1 MANSETHYIKYR
13 LSTPKSAMREKN
25 KANQKPRASKAQ
37 VKNAVALAVVVVT
50 SAGLSFGGS
59 RTVRDGLG
67 VDQIMSQVKLVNA
80 RGELV
85 EVETEFEAVVKIF
98 GVSKGKKNSKRSK
111 TGFNK
116 IAALGTCMINN
127 PSLMPSNESV
137 LGSRVDHLM
146 LKLVAVAGV
155 QDLEVKG
162 AEWSR
167 DFMQRF

>member
-1 MANSETHYIKYR
+1 MPTRCRKD
-13 LSTPKSAMREKN
+13 TPEEP
-25 KANQKPRASKAQ
+25 QVGASDSNCDNTIAK
-37 VKNAVALAVVVVT
+37 
-50 SAGLSFGGS
+50 
-59 RTVRDGLG
+59 TVRDGLG

-98 GVSKGKKNSKRSK
+98 GVSV
-111 TGFNK
+111 
-116 IAALGTCMINN
+116 L
-127 PSLMPSNESV
+127 PSNESV